1 MNNNNYIVIMA
12 GGVGSRFWPMST
24 EEKPKQ
30 FLDVLGIGK
39 SLLQQT
45 VARFKTLAPAENIL
59 IVTSAKYKALVAE
72 QCPEL
77 LESNILLEPCMRNT
91 APCIAYA
98 AYKIKGLNPDAN
110 IVVAPSDHLITNE
123 AEFTRIIENGLNFT
137 ANNDTLLTLGIQP
150 HRPETGYG
158 YIQSVRNEELIISNK
173 KRTAYIGSEGDSY
186 ETMPCAEGI
195 FPPSG
200 GTERGVDERDIS
212 AEGTFPP
219 SGGTEG
225 GVDERDISAEG
236 IFPPSGGTEGGVD
249 ERDISAEGTFPPSG
263 GTEGGVDERGIS
275 AEGIFPPSGGTEGGI
290 DERGISAEGIFPP
303 SGGTE
308 RGIDERGIS
317 AEGIFPPSGGTE
329 GGVDERDEGMCK
341 VAAFK
346 EKPNL
351 ATAQAY
357 LAAGNYFWN
366 SGIFLWSLQSIL
378 DAFETHLPGVAELF
392 EKGTD
397 VYNTEKEQA
406 FIDEMFP
413 TCTNISIDYGI
424 MEKAGNIYVQPAD
437 FGWSDLG
444 TWGSLWEK
452 RERCEQ
458 GNTVVGEKVQLF
470 GASNCI
476 VNMPKDK
483 KVVIQGLN
491 DCIVVEDNDVLL
503 ICKKEEEQRIKEFRA
518 AVLNND

>member
-1 MNNNNYIVIMA
+1 MTEENEHTTKNYNMNNNYIVIMA

-39 SLLQQT
+39 TLLQQT
-45 VARFKTLAPAENIL
+45 VARFKTIAPAENIL
-59 IVTSAKYKALVAE
+59 IVTSAKYKELVTE

-98 AYKIKGLNPDAN
+98 AYKIKGVNAKAN

-123 AEFTRIIENGLNFT
+123 AEFVRVIENGLEFT
-137 ANNDTLLTLGIQP
+137 ANNETLLTLGIQP

-158 YIQSVRNEELIISNK
+158 YIQATSPLISNYELGIK
-173 KRTAYIGSEGDSY
+173 NKGGICIGSEGESY
-186 ETMPCAEGI
+186 ETMPDVA
-195 FPPSG
+195 
-200 GTERGVDERDIS
+200 TN
-212 AEGTFPP
+212 FPP

-225 GVDERDISAEG
+225 GTLGRG
-236 IFPPSGGTEGGVD
+236 IVTEGGV
-249 ERDISAEGTFPPSG
+249 RRVT
-263 GTEGGVDERGIS
+263 
-275 AEGIFPPSGGTEGGI
+275 
-290 DERGISAEGIFPP
+290 
-303 SGGTE
+303 
-308 RGIDERGIS
+308 
-317 AEGIFPPSGGTE
+317 
-329 GGVDERDEGMCK
+329 
-341 VAAFK
+341 AFK

-351 ATAQAY
+351 ETAQEY
-357 LAAGNYFWN
+357 VAAGNYFWN
-366 SGIFLWSLQSIL
+366 SGIFLWSLKSIL
-378 DAFETHLPGVAELF
+378 NAFESHLPELAELF
-392 EKGTD
+392 QKGAN
-397 VYNTEKEQA
+397 VYNTNKEQA
-406 FIDEMFP
+406 FIDELFP
-413 TCTNISIDYGI
+413 TCMNISIDYGI
-424 MEKAGNIYVQPAD
+424 MEKADNIYVQPAD

-458 GNTVVGEKVQLF
+458 GNTVVGEKVHVF
-470 GASNCI
+470 ESSNCI

-491 DCIVVEDNDVLL
+491 NCIVVEDNDVLL

-518 AVLNND
+518 AVLNN

>member
-1 MNNNNYIVIMA
+1 MA

-45 VARFKTLAPAENIL
+45 VARFKTIAPAENIL

-72 QCPEL
+72 QCSEL
-77 LESNILLEPCMRNT
+77 LDSNILLEPCMRNT

-98 AYKIKGLNPDAN
+98 AYKIKALNADAN

-123 AEFTRIIENGLNFT
+123 TEFIRIIENGLDFT
-137 ANNDTLLTLGIQP
+137 ANNDALLTLGIQP

-158 YIQSVRNEELIISNK
+158 YIQAWPSINNEQLVINNK
-173 KRTAYIGSEGDSY
+173 EGVHIGSEGQSY
-186 ETMPCAEGI
+186 EIMPNAENGAQAD
-195 FPPSG
+195 FPPL
-200 GTERGVDERDIS
+200 
-212 AEGTFPP
+212 
-219 SGGTEG
+219 GGTEG
-225 GVDERDISAEG
+225 GVRRVS
-236 IFPPSGGTEGGVD
+236 
-249 ERDISAEGTFPPSG
+249 
-263 GTEGGVDERGIS
+263 
-275 AEGIFPPSGGTEGGI
+275 
-290 DERGISAEGIFPP
+290 
-303 SGGTE
+303 
-308 RGIDERGIS
+308 
-317 AEGIFPPSGGTE
+317 
-329 GGVDERDEGMCK
+329 
-341 VAAFK
+341 AFK

-351 ATAQAY
+351 ETAKEY

-366 SGIFLWSLQSIL
+366 SGIFLWSLKSIL
-378 DAFETHLPGVAELF
+378 SAFESYVPEVAAIF
-392 EKGTD
+392 QKGEEF
-397 VYNTEKEQA
+397 YNTEKEQA

-413 TCTNISIDYGI
+413 TCTNISIDYAV
-424 MEKAGNIYVQPAD
+424 MEKANNIFVQPAD

-458 GNTVVGEKVQLF
+458 GNTVVGDKVQLF
-470 GASNCI
+470 ESDNCI

-483 KVVIQGLN
+483 KVVIQGLQN
-491 DCIVVEDNDVLL
+491 YIVVEDNDVLL

-518 AVLNND
+518 AVIE

>member
-1 MNNNNYIVIMA
+1 MA

-45 VARFKTLAPAENIL
+45 VARFQTIAPAENIL
-59 IVTSAKYKALVAE
+59 IVTSAKYKQLVKE

-98 AYKIKGLNPDAN
+98 AYKIKALNPDAN

-123 AEFTRIIENGLNFT
+123 AEFIRIIEYGLDFT
-137 ANNDTLLTLGIQP
+137 ANNDALLTLGIQP

-158 YIQSVRNEELIISNK
+158 YIQASPSINNEQLIINNK
-173 KRTAYIGSEGDSY
+173 EGVHIGSEGQSY
-186 ETMPCAEGI
+186 ETMPNAESTDNGQLTTDN
-195 FPPSG
+195 PLQ
-200 GTERGVDERDIS
+200 
-212 AEGTFPP
+212 
-219 SGGTEG
+219 
-225 GVDERDISAEG
+225 
-236 IFPPSGGTEGGVD
+236 
-249 ERDISAEGTFPPSG
+249 
-263 GTEGGVDERGIS
+263 
-275 AEGIFPPSGGTEGGI
+275 
-290 DERGISAEGIFPP
+290 
-303 SGGTE
+303 
-308 RGIDERGIS
+308 
-317 AEGIFPPSGGTE
+317 
-329 GGVDERDEGMCK
+329 

-351 ATAQAY
+351 ETAKEY

-366 SGIFLWSLQSIL
+366 SGIFLWSLKSIL
-378 DAFETHLPGVAELF
+378 SAFESFVPEVADIF
-392 EKGTD
+392 QKGEEF
-397 VYNTEKEQA
+397 YNTDKEQA

-413 TCTNISIDYGI
+413 TCTNISIDYAV
-424 MEKAGNIYVQPAD
+424 MEKANNIFVQPAD

-452 RERCEQ
+452 RERNEA
-458 GNTVVGEKVQLF
+458 GNTVVGEKVHLF
-470 GASNCI
+470 EADNCI

-483 KVVIQGLN
+483 KVVIQGLQ
-491 DCIVVEDNDVLL
+491 DYIVVEDNDVLL

-518 AVLNND
+518 AVIE

>member
-1 MNNNNYIVIMA
+1 MA

-39 SLLQQT
+39 TLLQQT
-45 VARFKTLAPAENIL
+45 VDRFKTVAPAENIL
-59 IVTSAKYKALVAE
+59 IVTSAKYKTLVAE

-98 AYKIKGLNPDAN
+98 AYKIKGLNPNAN

-123 AEFTRIIENGLNFT
+123 TEFIRIIENGLDFT
-137 ANNDTLLTLGIQP
+137 ANNETLLTLGIQP

-158 YIQSVRNEELIISNK
+158 YIQASLEILNQVQDDVNNSRHAEL
-173 KRTAYIGSEGDSY
+173 
-186 ETMPCAEGI
+186 
-195 FPPSG
+195 
-200 GTERGVDERDIS
+200 VS
-212 AEGTFPP
+212 AT
-219 SGGTEG
+219 
-225 GVDERDISAEG
+225 IA
-236 IFPPSGGTEGGVD
+236 
-249 ERDISAEGTFPPSG
+249 
-263 GTEGGVDERGIS
+263 
-275 AEGIFPPSGGTEGGI
+275 
-290 DERGISAEGIFPP
+290 
-303 SGGTE
+303 
-308 RGIDERGIS
+308 
-317 AEGIFPPSGGTE
+317 
-329 GGVDERDEGMCK
+329 K

-351 ATAQAY
+351 ETAKTY
-357 LAAGNYFWN
+357 LASGDFFWN
-366 SGIFLWSLQSIL
+366 SGIFLWSLKSIL
-378 DAFETHLPGVAELF
+378 TAFESFVPDVAAIF
-392 EKGTD
+392 QKGEA

-413 TCTNISIDYGI
+413 TCTNISIDYAV
-424 MEKAGNIYVQPAD
+424 MEKADNIFVQPAD

-452 RERCEQ
+452 RERCQQ
-458 GNTVVGEKVQLF
+458 GNTVVGDKVHVF
-470 GASNCI
+470 ESSNCI

-483 KVVIQGLN
+483 KVVIQGL
-491 DCIVVEDNDVLL
+491 DDYIVVEDNETLL

-518 AVLNND
+518 AVLN

>member
-1 MNNNNYIVIMA
+1 MNSNNYVIIMA

-45 VARFKTLAPAENIL
+45 VDRFKTVAPAENIL
-59 IVTSAKYKALVAE
+59 IVTSAKYKQLVTE

-98 AYKIKGLNPDAN
+98 AYKIKGLNPKAN
-110 IVVAPSDHLITNE
+110 IVVAPSDHLISNE
-123 AEFTRIIENGLNFT
+123 SEFIRIIENGLDFT
-137 ANNDTLLTLGIQP
+137 ANNDALLTLGIQP

-158 YIQSVRNEELIISNK
+158 YIQASPSINNEQLIINNK
-173 KRTAYIGSEGDSY
+173 ETVHIGSEGASY
-186 ETMPCAEGI
+186 ETMPDESSL
-195 FPPSG
+195 SG
-200 GTERGVDERDIS
+200 FDGS
-212 AEGTFPP
+212 PL
-219 SGGTEG
+219 
-225 GVDERDISAEG
+225 
-236 IFPPSGGTEGGVD
+236 
-249 ERDISAEGTFPPSG
+249 
-263 GTEGGVDERGIS
+263 
-275 AEGIFPPSGGTEGGI
+275 
-290 DERGISAEGIFPP
+290 
-303 SGGTE
+303 
-308 RGIDERGIS
+308 
-317 AEGIFPPSGGTE
+317 
-329 GGVDERDEGMCK
+329 K

-351 ATAQAY
+351 ETAKEY

-366 SGIFLWSLQSIL
+366 SGIFLWSLNSIL
-378 DAFETHLPGVAELF
+378 SAFETYVPEVADIF
-392 EKGTD
+392 QKGEEF
-397 VYNTEKEQA
+397 YNTEKEQA
-406 FIDEMFP
+406 FIDEKFP
-413 TCTNISIDYGI
+413 TCTNISIDYAV
-424 MEKAGNIYVQPAD
+424 MEKANNIYVQPAD

-458 GNTVVGEKVQLF
+458 GNTVVGDKVQLF
-470 GASNCI
+470 EADNCI

-483 KVVIQGLN
+483 KVVIQGLQ
-491 DCIVVEDNDVLL
+491 DYIVVEDNEVLL

-518 AVLNND
+518 AVMNN

>member
-1 MNNNNYIVIMA
+1 MNNNNYIIIMA

-45 VARFKTLAPAENIL
+45 VARFQTIAPAENIL
-59 IVTSAKYKALVAE
+59 IVTSAKYKQLVKE

-98 AYKIKGLNPDAN
+98 AYKIKALNPDAN

-123 AEFTRIIENGLNFT
+123 AEFIRIIEYGLDFT
-137 ANNDTLLTLGIQP
+137 ANNDALLTLGIQP

-158 YIQSVRNEELIISNK
+158 YIQASPSINNEQLIINNK
-173 KRTAYIGSEGDSY
+173 EGVHIGSEGQSY
-186 ETMPCAEGI
+186 ETMPNAESTDNGQLTTDN
-195 FPPSG
+195 PLQ
-200 GTERGVDERDIS
+200 
-212 AEGTFPP
+212 
-219 SGGTEG
+219 
-225 GVDERDISAEG
+225 
-236 IFPPSGGTEGGVD
+236 
-249 ERDISAEGTFPPSG
+249 
-263 GTEGGVDERGIS
+263 
-275 AEGIFPPSGGTEGGI
+275 
-290 DERGISAEGIFPP
+290 
-303 SGGTE
+303 
-308 RGIDERGIS
+308 
-317 AEGIFPPSGGTE
+317 
-329 GGVDERDEGMCK
+329 

-351 ATAQAY
+351 ETAKEY

-366 SGIFLWSLQSIL
+366 SGIFLWSLKSIL
-378 DAFETHLPGVAELF
+378 SAFESFVPEVADIF
-392 EKGTD
+392 QKGEEF
-397 VYNTEKEQA
+397 YNTDKEQA

-413 TCTNISIDYGI
+413 TCTNISIDYAV
-424 MEKAGNIYVQPAD
+424 MEKANNIFVQPAD

-452 RERCEQ
+452 RERNEA
-458 GNTVVGEKVQLF
+458 GNTVVGEKVHLF
-470 GASNCI
+470 EADNCI

-483 KVVIQGLN
+483 KVVIQGLQ
-491 DCIVVEDNDVLL
+491 DYIVVEDNDVLL

-518 AVLNND
+518 AVIE

>member
-39 SLLQQT
+39 TLLQQT
-45 VARFKTLAPAENIL
+45 VARFKTIAPAENIL
-59 IVTSAKYKALVAE
+59 IVTSAKYKALVTE

-98 AYKIKGLNPDAN
+98 AYKIKGLNAEAN

-123 AEFTRIIENGLNFT
+123 AEFIRIIENGLNFT

-158 YIQSVRNEELIISNK
+158 YIQADSISKDQLVINSSSQ
-173 KRTAYIGSEGDSY
+173 IGSEGESY
-186 ETMPCAEGI
+186 ETMPNMASNLSPKGEI
-195 FPPSG
+195 
-200 GTERGVDERDIS
+200 
-212 AEGTFPP
+212 
-219 SGGTEG
+219 
-225 GVDERDISAEG
+225 
-236 IFPPSGGTEGGVD
+236 
-249 ERDISAEGTFPPSG
+249 
-263 GTEGGVDERGIS
+263 ERGIS
-275 AEGIFPPSGGTEGGI
+275 DEGVLANFPPSEPVPNHREGIEGGI
-290 DERGISAEGIFPP
+290 SER
-303 SGGTE
+303 
-308 RGIDERGIS
+308 R
-317 AEGIFPPSGGTE
+317 TE
-329 GGVDERDEGMCK
+329 GCARRVS
-341 VAAFK
+341 AFK

-351 ATAQAY
+351 ELAKEY

-366 SGIFLWSLQSIL
+366 SGIFLWSLKSIL
-378 DAFETHLPGVAELF
+378 NAFESYVPELSAIF
-392 EKGTD
+392 QKGAD
-397 VYNTEKEQA
+397 FYNTDKEQA

-413 TCTNISIDYGI
+413 TCMNISIDYAV
-424 MEKAGNIYVQPAD
+424 MEKAGNIFVQPSD

-452 RERCEQ
+452 RERCEH
-458 GNTVVGEKVQLF
+458 GNTVVGENVHVF
-470 GASNCI
+470 ESSNCI

-483 KVVIQGLN
+483 KVVIQGLH
-491 DCIVVEDNDVLL
+491 DFIVVEDNDVLL

-518 AVLNND
+518 IVTK

>member
-1 MNNNNYIVIMA
+1 MNLDNYIIIMA

-45 VARFKTLAPAENIL
+45 VARFKTVAPAENIL

-98 AYKIKGLNPDAN
+98 AYKIKGLNPEAN

-123 AEFTRIIENGLNFT
+123 SEFIRIIENGLNFT
-137 ANNDTLLTLGIQP
+137 ANNNALLTLGIQP

-158 YIQSVRNEELIISNK
+158 YIQANSVDSDLLSVISKNPN
-173 KRTAYIGSEGDSY
+173 IGSEGEAY
-186 ETMPCAEGI
+186 ETMPNAESTDNGQ
-195 FPPSG
+195 PTTDNPLQ
-200 GTERGVDERDIS
+200 
-212 AEGTFPP
+212 
-219 SGGTEG
+219 
-225 GVDERDISAEG
+225 
-236 IFPPSGGTEGGVD
+236 
-249 ERDISAEGTFPPSG
+249 
-263 GTEGGVDERGIS
+263 
-275 AEGIFPPSGGTEGGI
+275 
-290 DERGISAEGIFPP
+290 
-303 SGGTE
+303 
-308 RGIDERGIS
+308 
-317 AEGIFPPSGGTE
+317 
-329 GGVDERDEGMCK
+329 

-346 EKPNL
+346 EKPNIE
-351 ATAQAY
+351 TAKEY

-366 SGIFLWSLQSIL
+366 SGIFLWSLKSIL
-378 DAFETHLPGVAELF
+378 TAFESFVPEVAAIF
-392 EKGTD
+392 QKGEEF
-397 VYNTEKEQA
+397 YNTDKEQA
-406 FIDEMFP
+406 FIDEKFP
-413 TCTNISIDYGI
+413 TCTNISIDYAV
-424 MEKAGNIYVQPAD
+424 MEKANNIFVQPAD

-452 RERCEQ
+452 RERTEQ
-458 GNTVVGEKVQLF
+458 GNTVVGEKVHLF
-470 GASNCI
+470 EADNCI

-483 KVVIQGLN
+483 KVVIQGLQ
-491 DCIVVEDNDVLL
+491 DYIVVEDNDVLL

-518 AVLNND
+518 AVIE

>member
-1 MNNNNYIVIMA
+1 MNTNNYIVIMA

-39 SLLQQT
+39 TLLQQT
-45 VARFKTLAPAENIL
+45 VARFKTIAPAENIL
-59 IVTSAKYKALVAE
+59 IVTSAKYKALVTE

-98 AYKIKGLNPDAN
+98 AYKIKGLNPEAN
-110 IVVAPSDHLITNE
+110 MVVAPSDHLITNE
-123 AEFTRIIENGLNFT
+123 AEFIRIIENGLEFT

-158 YIQSVRNEELIISNK
+158 YIQADSISNEQLVINSS
-173 KRTAYIGSEGDSY
+173 AQIGSEGKSY
-186 ETMPCAEGI
+186 ETMPNMASNFSPKGEIERGISDEGALAN

-200 GTERGVDERDIS
+200 GI
-212 AEGTFPP
+212 
-219 SGGTEG
+219 EG
-225 GVDERDISAEG
+225 GIFERETEEG
-236 IFPPSGGTEGGVD
+236 IS
-249 ERDISAEGTFPPSG
+249 
-263 GTEGGVDERGIS
+263 ERGIE
-275 AEGIFPPSGGTEGGI
+275 EGARRVT
-290 DERGISAEGIFPP
+290 
-303 SGGTE
+303 
-308 RGIDERGIS
+308 
-317 AEGIFPPSGGTE
+317 
-329 GGVDERDEGMCK
+329 
-341 VAAFK
+341 AFK

-351 ATAQAY
+351 ELAKEY

-366 SGIFLWSLQSIL
+366 SGIFLWSLKSIL
-378 DAFETHLPGVAELF
+378 NAFESYVPELSAIF
-392 EKGTD
+392 QKGAD
-397 VYNTEKEQA
+397 FYNTDKEQA

-413 TCTNISIDYGI
+413 TCMNISIDYAV
-424 MEKAGNIYVQPAD
+424 MEKADNIFVQPSD

-458 GNTVVGEKVQLF
+458 GNTVVGENVHVF
-470 GASNCI
+470 ESSNCI

-483 KVVIQGLN
+483 KVVIQGLQ
-491 DCIVVEDNDVLL
+491 DFIVVEDNDVLL
-503 ICKKEEEQRIKEFRA
+503 ICKKT
-518 AVLNND
+518 